1 MIVHLLE
8 KSAKLHSMSQSATS
22 REGRRKATSYRISVC
37 AQKLTEQHG
46 LEGFT
51 MEDLAE
57 SAGVSRRTLFN
68 YYPSKIDAVLGD
80 SPEISPELLERFRSR
95 GAGSN
100 LVGDLR
106 ELADDLMNA
115 QEFSR
120 DDVTRTRRI
129 LLTHPRLL
137 ACAHDRFLV
146 ITGQIVDEIR
156 TREGAAFDEQRA
168 QVAVRLLACLFDAA
182 LDRFL
187 IDPHD
192 RPLADAYDDV
202 LQAARQLLA

>member
-1 MIVHLLE
+1 M
-8 KSAKLHSMSQSATS
+8 
-22 REGRRKATSYRISVC
+22 C

-51 MEDLAE
+51 MEELAE
-57 SAGVSRRTLFN
+57 AAGVSRRTLFN

-80 SPEISPELLERFRSR
+80 SPKLSDEALERFRTR

-106 ELADDLMNA
+106 ELATELMDA

-120 DDVTRTRRI
+120 EDVTRTRRI

-137 ACAHDRFLV
+137 SCAHDRFLV
-146 ITGQIVDEIR
+146 VTGQIVDEIR
-156 TREGAAFDEQRA
+156 AREGAAFDEQRA

-187 IDPHD
+187 VDPHD
-192 RPLADAYDDV
+192 RPLTEAYDDV
-202 LQAARQLLA
+202 LHAARQLLA